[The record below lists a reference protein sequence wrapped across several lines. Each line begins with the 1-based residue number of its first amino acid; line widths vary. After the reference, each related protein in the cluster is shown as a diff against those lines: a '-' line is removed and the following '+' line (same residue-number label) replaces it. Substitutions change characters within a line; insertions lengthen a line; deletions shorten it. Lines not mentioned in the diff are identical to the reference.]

1 VTNLR
6 IVGLTNRLRLLGVAA
21 LFVSNASVADAHHSF
36 AAEFDGDKPITLKGT
51 IYRIDLVNPHSWL
64 YVDVKNP
71 DGTMSRWNVE
81 MGAPNALIRKG
92 VTKASVPVGA
102 EVTVEG
108 FRAKDGSNTANGRTV
123 LLADGRSLFTGSS
136 YTGPAPSDLNRR

>member
-1 VTNLR
+1 MKTLVAMCA
-6 IVGLTNRLRLLGVAA
+6 LLLAA
-21 LFVSNASVADAHHSF
+21 PPARAHHSF

-64 YVDVKNP
+64 YVDVK
-71 DGTMSRWNVE
+71 DAEGKSERWNVE
-81 MGAPNALIRKG
+81 MGAPNALIRRG
-92 VTKASVPVGA
+92 VTKASVPVGV

-108 FRAKDGSNTANGRTV
+108 FRAKDGSRTVNGRTV
-123 LLADGRSLFTGSS
+123 TLADGRGLFTGSS

>member
-1 VTNLR
+1 MKNLMGKLLVVGCAL
-6 IVGLTNRLRLLGVAA
+6 IVAT
-21 LFVSNASVADAHHSF
+21 ASMHAHHSF
-36 AAEFDGDKPITLKGT
+36 AAEFDEKQPVTLKGT
-51 IYRIDLVNPHSWL
+51 INRIDLVNPHSWL

-71 DGTMSRWNVE
+71 DGTVSKWNVE
-81 MGAPNALIRKG
+81 MGAPNALIRRG

-136 YTGPAPSDLNRR
+136 YTGPAK

>member
-1 VTNLR
+1 MKTLVAVCALLVAVTSAR
-6 IVGLTNRLRLLGVAA
+6 
-21 LFVSNASVADAHHSF
+21 AHHSF

-71 DGTMSRWNVE
+71 DGVSERWNVE
-81 MGAPNALIRKG
+81 MGAPNALIRRG

-108 FRAKDGSNTANGRTV
+108 FRAKDGSRTVNGRTV
-123 LLADGRSLFTGSS
+123 TLADGRGLFTGSS
-136 YTGPAPSDLNRR
+136 YQGAEGAPK

>member
-1 VTNLR
+1 MKKRTA
-6 IVGLTNRLRLLGVAA
+6 LLLFHFSTVFLLASAIGV
-21 LFVSNASVADAHHSF
+21 AHHSF
-36 AAEFDGDKPITLKGT
+36 AAEFDEKQPITLKGT
-51 IYRIDLVNPHSWL
+51 IARIDLVNPHSWL

-71 DGTMSRWNVE
+71 DGTVTKWNVE
-81 MGAPNALIRKG
+81 MGAPNALIRRG

-108 FRAKDGSNTANGRTV
+108 FRAKDGSTTANGRTV

-136 YTGPAPSDLNRR
+136 YTGPASPK

>member
-1 VTNLR
+1 MMTKLVTA
-6 IVGLTNRLRLLGVAA
+6 IGLVLMAA
-21 LFVSNASVADAHHSF
+21 SADAHHSF

-64 YVDVKNP
+64 YIDVKNAE
-71 DGTMSRWNVE
+71 GITERWNVE
-81 MGAPNALIRKG
+81 MGAPNALIRRG

-108 FRAKDGSNTANGRTV
+108 FRAKDGSRTVNGRTV
-123 LLADGRSLFTGSS
+123 TLADGRGLFTGSS

>member
-1 VTNLR
+1 MKTLAAVCALLVAVTPVR
-6 IVGLTNRLRLLGVAA
+6 
-21 LFVSNASVADAHHSF
+21 AHHSF

-71 DGTMSRWNVE
+71 DGVSERWNVE
-81 MGAPNALIRKG
+81 MGAPNALIRRG

-102 EVTVEG
+102 AVTVEG
-108 FRAKDGSNTANGRTV
+108 FRAKDGSRTVNGRTV
-123 LLADGRSLFTGSS
+123 TLADGRGLFTGSS

>member
-1 VTNLR
+1 MKTLVA
-6 IVGLTNRLRLLGVAA
+6 ICALLLAA
-21 LFVSNASVADAHHSF
+21 TPARAHHSF

-64 YVDVKNP
+64 YVDVKNAE
-71 DGTMSRWNVE
+71 GVSERWNVE
-81 MGAPNALIRKG
+81 MGAPNALIRRG
-92 VTKASVPVGA
+92 VTKASVPVGV

-108 FRAKDGSNTANGRTV
+108 FRAKDGSRTVNGRTV
-123 LLADGRSLFTGSS
+123 TLADGRGLFTGSS

>member
-1 VTNLR
+1 MKTLVA
-6 IVGLTNRLRLLGVAA
+6 ICALLLAA
-21 LFVSNASVADAHHSF
+21 LPARAHHSF

-64 YVDVKNP
+64 YVDVKNA
-71 DGTMSRWNVE
+71 DGVSERWNVE
-81 MGAPNALIRKG
+81 MGAPNALIRRG

-108 FRAKDGSNTANGRTV
+108 FRAKDGSRTVNGRTV
-123 LLADGRSLFTGSS
+123 TLADGRGLFTGSS

>member
-1 VTNLR
+1 MTNLR
-6 IVGLTNRLRLLGVAA
+6 IDGWKTLGVVAA
-21 LFVSNASVADAHHSF
+21 FVSVVTSGSVRAHHSF

-64 YVDVKNP
+64 YVDVKNA
-71 DGTMSRWNVE
+71 DGVSERWNVE
-81 MGAPNALIRKG
+81 MGAPNALIRRG
-92 VTKASVPVGA
+92 VTKASVPVGV

-108 FRAKDGSNTANGRTV
+108 FRAKDGSRTVNGRTV
-123 LLADGRSLFTGSS
+123 TLADGRGLFTGSS

>member
-1 VTNLR
+1 MKTLVAVCALLVAVTPAR
-6 IVGLTNRLRLLGVAA
+6 
-21 LFVSNASVADAHHSF
+21 AHHSF

-64 YVDVKNP
+64 YVDVKNAE
-71 DGTMSRWNVE
+71 GISERWNVE
-81 MGAPNALIRKG
+81 MGAPNALIRRG

-108 FRAKDGSNTANGRTV
+108 FRAKDGSRTVNGRTV
-123 LLADGRSLFTGSS
+123 TLADGRGLFTGSS

>member
-1 VTNLR
+1 MKLVL
-6 IVGLTNRLRLLGVAA
+6 IACALVVAA
-21 LFVSNASVADAHHSF
+21 LPVRAHHSF

-71 DGTMSRWNVE
+71 DGTVSRWNVE

-123 LLADGRSLFTGSS
+123 VLADGRSLFTGSS
-136 YTGPAPSDLNRR
+136 YTGPAPTDLNRR

>member
-1 VTNLR
+1 MTNLR
-6 IVGLTNRLRLLGVAA
+6 GIRPTNQLALAA
-21 LFVSNASVADAHHSF
+21 VVSLCLAAGATGRAHHSF
-36 AAEFDGDKPITLKGT
+36 AAEFDGDQPITLKGT

-71 DGTMSRWNVE
+71 DGTVSRWNIE
-81 MGAPNALIRKG
+81 MGAPNALIRRG
-92 VTKASVPVGA
+92 VTKASVPVGV

-123 LLADGRSLFTGSS
+123 TLADGRGLFTGSS
-136 YTGPAPSDLNRR
+136 YTGPAPSDLNRK

>member
-1 VTNLR
+1 MKTLVT
-6 IVGLTNRLRLLGVAA
+6 VCALLVA
-21 LFVSNASVADAHHSF
+21 VTPVRAHHSF

-64 YVDVKNP
+64 YVDVKNA
-71 DGTMSRWNVE
+71 DGVSERWNVE
-81 MGAPNALIRKG
+81 MGAPNALIRRG

-108 FRAKDGSNTANGRTV
+108 FRAKDGSRTVNGRTV
-123 LLADGRSLFTGSS
+123 TLADGRGLFTGSS
-136 YTGPAPSDLNRR
+136 YTGPASSDLNRR

>member
-1 VTNLR
+1 MKKR
-6 IVGLTNRLRLLGVAA
+6 AA
-21 LFVSNASVADAHHSF
+21 LLLFLFHFSTFYFSTYAPALAHHSF

-71 DGTMSRWNVE
+71 DGTVSRWNVE
-81 MGAPNALIRKG
+81 MGAPNALIRRG

-123 LLADGRSLFTGSS
+123 VLADGRNLFTGSS
-136 YTGPAPSDLNRR
+136 YTGPAPSDVNRR

>member
-1 VTNLR
+1 MSNVR
-6 IVGLTNRLRLLGVAA
+6 VYGLVVVLLAGAA
-21 LFVSNASVADAHHSF
+21 TAQAHHSF

-64 YVDVKNP
+64 YVDVKDA
-71 DGTMSRWNVE
+71 DGKSERWNVE
-81 MGAPNALIRKG
+81 MGAPNALIRRG

-108 FRAKDGSNTANGRTV
+108 FRAKDGSRTVNGRTV
-123 LLADGRSLFTGSS
+123 TLADGRGLFTGSS
-136 YTGPAPSDLNRR
+136 YTGPAK